1 LGEPLIST
9 TRQGTKDTGSEDT
22 GKFPF
27 EAFEFTLPSGSAPVL
42 TLRSPWTLTAGVT
55 GNVTGD
61 VTGFASENAPQ
72 PQAAAG
78 VGQVMIRFGANGD
91 AINAPAGGTWW
102 VISGYYRSTTTS
114 LFQEA
119 FGVDNNS
126 MLIAGGAQILAGVG
140 GFNACAS
147 IMRYV

>member
-42 TLRSPWTLTAGVT
+42 TLRSPWTLIAGVT

-61 VTGFASENAPQ
+61 VTGFASENAPL
-72 PQAAAG
+72 PQTAAG
-78 VGQVMIRFGANGD
+78 VGQFLAQVSTGSG
-91 AINAPAGGTWW
+91 NASILPAGGTWLW
-102 VISGYYRSTTTS
+102 WIQGYSNVTGGLNYAPTSGISAGGTT
-114 LFQEA
+114 
-119 FGVDNNS
+119 
-126 MLIAGGAQILAGVG
+126 IAGGVAGINWDG
-140 GFNACAS
+140 W
-147 IMRYV
+147 IWRIT